1 MTTTTTTTTI
11 NHTTARQVAGPHSTN
26 TIYCHQHNNRQPACS
41 SADTLVTTR

>member
-26 TIYCHQHNNRQPACS
+26 TIYRQPACS